1 MMLDN
6 LLRPPLMK
14 TEWFGYE
21 FAALSGQVLSDIY
34 KPFEL
39 RVLTEPLKEIV
50 CFDNVYTAEEFY
62 WLIVI
67 ALNISAESN
76 Y

>member
-1 MMLDN
+1 MN
-6 LLRPPLMK
+6 LLHCLDK
-14 TEWFGYE
+14 CC
-21 FAALSGQVLSDIY
+21 QIY